1 MDKDHGL
8 KEGTWSKGDL
18 MDRTIV
24 YPGSIPLDTDLL
36 SINRNSMIA
45 IGALAQ
51 AVLGTG
57 PVVDGLKCLPSSP
70 ASLEVIVGPGCVTQF
85 TMVDALEYGSL
96 PPNVANTIIKIGI
109 NLSPTS
115 FVLNPPTASG
125 QSINY
130 LIQAAFQEADT
141 RPVVLPY
148 YNASNPSQ
156 PYSGPSNSGLPQ
168 STVREQRVQLQL
180 KAGVSA
186 NTGSQTTP
194 AVDNGWIGLHV
205 ITVSY
210 GQSAIDQAGIKVLPA
225 APFLDIKLPAL
236 RPGFGTGVRSFTGSG
251 VFVVP
256 SGVTQVEVELWGGG
270 AGSFPSAPSMPSGG
284 GSGGGY
290 ARKRVIGLTPGQS
303 VEVTIGRGGDAGL
316 VSGVS
321 PSSGGSSSFGNYVS
335 ATGGSLNYLA
345 SHSVPSL
352 GATPPG
358 VGVGGDVNLG
368 GSAGQV
374 GMLNH
379 GGTGGGAPMGGSQ
392 NSGTTGVPGVFP
404 GGGASGPGTG
414 ADGLTRYDGAPG
426 AGGLAVVRW

>member
-1 MDKDHGL
+1 
-8 KEGTWSKGDL
+8 
-18 MDRTIV
+18 MDRTII

-45 IGALAQ
+45 IGSLAQ
-51 AVLGTG
+51 AIFGTG
-57 PVVDGLKCLPSSP
+57 PVVDGLKCLPTSP
-70 ASLEVIVGPGCVTQF
+70 ASLEVFVGPGCLTQF

-96 PPNVANTIIKIGI
+96 APNVANTIVKIGI
-109 NLSPTS
+109 NLNTTS
-115 FVLNPPTASG
+115 FGVTPPSASG

-130 LIQAAFQEADT
+130 LIQAAFQESDAK
-141 RPVVLPY
+141 PIVLPY
-148 YNASNPSQ
+148 YNANNPGQ

-168 STVREQRVQLQL
+168 NTIREQKVQLQL

-186 NTGSQTTP
+186 NTGAQTTP

-210 GQSAIDQAGIKVLPA
+210 GQNLIDQAAIKTLPS
-225 APFLDIKLPAL
+225 APFLDIKLPSL
-236 RPGFGTGVRSFTGSG
+236 RSGFGTGVRTFTTSG
-251 VFVVP
+251 AFVVP

-270 AGSFPSAPSMPSGG
+270 SGTFPSSPSMPGGG

-290 ARKRVIGLTPGQS
+290 ARKRVTGLTPGQS
-303 VEVTIGRGGDAGL
+303 VEVTVGRGGDAGL
-316 VSGVS
+316 TNGGNPSG
-321 PSSGGSSSFGNYVS
+321 GGSSSFGSYVS
-335 ATGGSLNYLA
+335 ATGGALNYLA
-345 SHSVPSL
+345 SVSAPSL

-358 VGVGGDVNLG
+358 VGIGGDVNLG

-379 GGTGGGAPMGGSQ
+379 GGMGGGAPMGGSQ
-392 NSGTTGVPGVFP
+392 NSGTTGLPGIFP

-414 ADGLTRYDGAPG
+414 ADGLTRFDGAPG
-426 AGGLAVVRW
+426 GAGLVVVRW

>member
-1 MDKDHGL
+1 
-8 KEGTWSKGDL
+8 

-36 SINRNSMIA
+36 SINRNSMIV
-45 IGALAQ
+45 IGSLAQ
-51 AVLGTG
+51 AILGTD
-57 PVVDGLKCLPSSP
+57 PVVDGLKCSPTTP
-70 ASLEVIVGPGCVTQF
+70 ASLAVSVGPGCITQF
-85 TMVDALEYGSL
+85 GMVDALEYGSL
-96 PPNVANTIIKIGI
+96 PPNVANTIVKIGV
-109 NLSPTS
+109 NLNSTS
-115 FVLNPPTASG
+115 FVLTPPTASG

-168 STVREQRVQLQL
+168 NTIREQRVQLQL
-180 KAGVSA
+180 KAGISA
-186 NTGSQTTP
+186 NTGVQTTP
-194 AVDNGWIGLHV
+194 PIDNGWIGLHV

-210 GQSAIDQAGIKVLPA
+210 GQSSIDQAAIKILPA
-225 APFLDIKLPAL
+225 APFLDIKLPTL
-236 RPGFGTGVRSFTGSG
+236 RPGFGTGVKTFTASG
-251 VFVVP
+251 AFVVP

-270 AGSFPSAPSMPSGG
+270 SGTFPSAPAMPSGG

-290 ARKRVIGLTPGQS
+290 ARKRVTGLTPGQL
-303 VEVTIGRGGDAGL
+303 VEVAVGRGGDAGL
-316 VSGVS
+316 VSGVQ
-321 PSSGGSSSFGNYVS
+321 PSGGGNSSFGTYVT
-335 ATGGSLNYLA
+335 ATGGALNYLA
-345 SHSVPSL
+345 SHSFPTF

-374 GMLNH
+374 GMLNN
-379 GGTGGGAPMGGSQ
+379 GGMGGGAPRGGSQ
-392 NSGTTGVPGVFP
+392 NSGTTGVSGVFP

-414 ADGLTRYDGAPG
+414 ADGLTRYDGAAG
-426 AGGLAVVRW
+426 AAGLVVVRW